1 MDSREDKTKLYSV
14 GKRKIAVSEWVLTIL
29 FFTGLFFS
37 GGSEFLISLALMVSQ
52 NPYIV
57 AAIYIAIAGSFL
69 QIILL
74 PLDYTASFRM
84 EHDFGLSRQ
93 TLSSWLMDYIKKVL
107 FSGLLSMIMIL
118 SLYLFLRIS
127 PVFWWLYSGVAY
139 FFMSVIIA
147 KIFPQIV
154 IPLFYKLTIITDKL
168 LKERL
173 TKLADSMDI
182 EIVDVYT
189 IGLGAKTSKA
199 NAAVCGIGKSKRILL
214 SDTLLENY
222 TPDEIEATLAHELAH
237 HKHMHFWRLNILH
250 FLSILLNLLIINFI
264 LDFAISARF
273 ISAQYSIEAFPII
286 AIVFT
291 LYSICSLPILN
302 SISRKYETQADKDAI
317 VITGKPFVFSDLI
330 EKLTLQNL
338 SDPTPGMLAKH
349 FFYDHPPASE
359 RIDLI
364 KS

>member
-1 MDSREDKTKLYSV
+1 LDSRKDKARLYSAV
-14 GKRKIAVSEWVLTIL
+14 KRKITVFEWVLTIV
-29 FFTGLFFS
+29 FFTALFFS
-37 GGSEFLISLALMVSQ
+37 GGSRLLISLALMVSQ

-57 AAIYIAIAGSFL
+57 AAIYIAIAGSLL

-74 PLDYTASFRM
+74 PLDYTASFRI

-93 TLSSWLMDYIKKVL
+93 TLLSWLMDYIKKVL
-107 FSGLLSMIMIL
+107 FSGLLSIVMIL
-118 SLYLFLRIS
+118 TLYLFLRIS
-127 PVFWWLYSGVAY
+127 PVFWWLYSGIAY

-154 IPLFYKLTIITDKL
+154 IPFFYKLTIITDKL

-173 TKLADSMDI
+173 TQLADSMDV

-222 TPDEIEATLAHELAH
+222 TPDEIEATFAHELAH
-237 HKHMHFWRLNILH
+237 HKHMHFWKLNILH
-250 FLSILLNLLIINFI
+250 FLSVLLNLLIINFI
-264 LDFAISARF
+264 LDFAISAGL

-302 SISRKYETQADKDAI
+302 FVSRKYERQADEDAI
-317 VITGKPFVFSDLI
+317 AITGKPYAFSDLI

-338 SDPTPGMLAKH
+338 SDPSPGIFAKL

-359 RIDLI
+359 RIGLI